1 MVHLHTRSCFSLLQS
16 SLRLNDIVD
25 AAIAHGFSHAV
36 LTDYNV
42 MYGTMQFWHLCKE
55 KNIHPIFGLEM
66 KAQKEEHPI
75 GFILLAKDDEG
86 LQDLFRLST
95 YISNHEQPIEVED
108 LKQYTKHTVVMTT
121 GMNDRLDELMSR
133 NRFEE
138 LEMFLLSIADVADDF
153 YVSMAMNDAKF
164 RANKNIELKKICEK
178 CQFKTVALSEILYL
192 RPEDVEQVKI
202 LRAIDKQT
210 SILDTTLDIRY
221 DRYYRS
227 QAEMEVL
234 YDEADL
240 LETEEI
246 AKRCNVQMAMPKSK
260 LPVFQNK
267 FEMDSKTYLVKL
279 CQTGLKKRLNN
290 QLTKEYVQRLE
301 YELNVINS
309 MGFTDY
315 FLIVYDMIRFARSQ
329 DILIGPG
336 RGSAA
341 GSLVAYCLG
350 ITHID
355 PIQNHL
361 LFERFLN
368 PERIS
373 MPDID
378 TDIPDNRREEVIDY
392 LVEKYGQKQVA
403 HIVTF
408 SAMKAKQ
415 AMRDVG
421 RVLGFTVRQID
432 MLTKYI
438 PRGVNVTLQM
448 AYDQE
453 PKFRKIIQSKK
464 DFVHLFEW
472 AKKIE
477 GLPRH
482 ISLHAAGIVISNQPI
497 ENVCPLVQ
505 VDEGVWATQ
514 YTMEYLEELGLIK
527 MDLLAL
533 RNLSTMDSIVQ
544 NIRKEQHIPIDVFKL
559 PLNDVR
565 TYQLLSN
572 ADTVGIFQLESE
584 GIKSLL
590 RKMKPCRFEDIS
602 AVLALYR
609 PGPMENIPLYLERRA
624 HPERIQYAHP
634 LLQPILEQTYGIMVY
649 QEQIMQVAQVIAGFS
664 LAQADN
670 LRKAMSKKKL
680 DVMESYKEAFVQ
692 GALKNKIP
700 FKTAQEIFDTMEK
713 FASYG
718 FNKSHSYAYSMIA
731 YQMAY
736 LKANYPLYFYQSLL
750 NSVMNVPEKTAV
762 YMFESQRRNVP
773 VFPCDL
779 QKSQESYAI
788 ENKGLRMPFQILKG
802 IGKSVYPKIIEERN
816 KRPFED
822 VIDCLARLSA
832 IKINEGCIRIL
843 IDGGAFD
850 SFGYNRTTLLENLD
864 RIWAYVNIVKI
875 ESDQIQFDYSI
886 ASRPM
891 IQKMHENVLV
901 KSEREQAVY
910 GFYMSEHPIRT
921 LRNERF
927 PRLKPLDCIKEYI
940 GYVQG
945 LARIVEV
952 RMHKTKYG
960 DMMCFAKVEDESAQF
975 DLVIMPDIYRM
986 HRESLEAKNMIYFE
1000 GKKDRPDSILVR
1012 KMKKI
1017 QMD

>member
-1 MVHLHTRSCFSLLQS
+1 MIHLHTRSCYSLLQS
-16 SLRLNDIVD
+16 SLRLEDIVD
-25 AAIAHGFSHAV
+25 AAIHNGFRHAV
-36 LTDYNV
+36 LTDFNV
-42 MYGTMQFWHLCKE
+42 MYGTMKFWHLCKE

-66 KAQKEEHPI
+66 QARQDDHPI
-75 GFILLAKDDEG
+75 NFVLLAKDDQG
-86 LQDLFRLST
+86 LQDLFHLST
-95 YISNHEQPIEVED
+95 YLSASQEKMDIEQ
-108 LKQYTKHTVVMTT
+108 LKPYTEHTVVLTS
-121 GMNDRLDELMSR
+121 GFNDRIDELMSR
-133 NRFEE
+133 NRWEE
-138 LEMFLLSIADVADDF
+138 LEQFLLQISNVAQDF
-153 YVSMAMNDAKF
+153 YVSIAMNDAKF
-164 RANKNIELKKICEK
+164 RANKNQELKEVAQK
-178 CQFKTVALSEILYL
+178 CHLKTVALSEILYL
-192 RPEDVEQVKI
+192 KQEDVEQLKI

-227 QAEMEVL
+227 QEEMQAL
-234 YDEADL
+234 YDEDDL
-240 LETEEI
+240 LETEAI
-246 AKRCNVQMAMPKSK
+246 ARRCNVQMAMPKSH
-260 LPVFQNK
+260 LPEFQNK
-267 FEMDSKTYLVKL
+267 LNIDSKKYLIKL
-279 CQTGLKKRLNN
+279 CQTGLLKRLNN
-290 QLTKEYVQRLE
+290 QPTKEYVQRLN
-301 YELNVINS
+301 YELSIINT

-329 DILIGPG
+329 NILIGPG

-355 PIQNHL
+355 PIRNHL

-378 TDIPDNRREEVIDY
+378 TDIPDNRREEVISY
-392 LVEKYGQKQVA
+392 LIDKYGQNQVA

-438 PRGVNVTLQM
+438 PKGLNVTLQM

-453 PKFRKIIQSKK
+453 PRFRKLIQSKK
-464 DFVHLFEW
+464 EFINLFEW
-472 AKKIE
+472 ASKIE

-482 ISLHAAGIVISNQPI
+482 ISLHAAGIVISDQAI
-497 ENVCPLVQ
+497 EKVCPLVK
-505 VDEGVWATQ
+505 VDDEVWATQ
-514 YTMEYLEELGLIK
+514 FTMEYLEELGLIK

-533 RNLSTMDSIVQ
+533 RNLSTMDSILQ
-544 NIRKEQHIPIDVFKL
+544 NIKKYQHLDLDIFKL
-559 PLNDVR
+559 PLNDAKA
-565 TYQLLSN
+565 YQLLAN

-590 RKMKPCRFEDIS
+590 RKIQPRCFEDIS

-609 PGPMENIPLYLERRA
+609 PGPMENIPLYLERRK
-624 HPERIQYAHP
+624 HPETVQYAHP
-634 LLQPILEQTYGIMVY
+634 LLKPILQETYGIMVY
-649 QEQIMQVAQVIAGFS
+649 QEQIMKIAQVIGGFS

-670 LRKAMSKKKL
+670 LRKAMSKKKM
-680 DVMESYKEAFVQ
+680 DVMDSYREAFIQ
-692 GALKNKIP
+692 GALQNKIQLSLA
-700 FKTAQEIFDTMEK
+700 KEIFETMEK

-750 NSVMNVPEKTAV
+750 NSVMNVPEKTAI

-773 VFPCDL
+773 VLGCDIRY
-779 QKSQESYAI
+779 SQETYTI
-788 ENKGLRMPFQILKG
+788 EGNSLRMPFQILKG

-816 KRPFED
+816 KGPFED
-822 VIDCLARLSA
+822 VIDCFARLSA
-832 IKINEGCIRIL
+832 NKINESCIRIL

-850 SFGYNRTTLLENLD
+850 CFGYNRKTLLENLD
-864 RIWAYVNIVKI
+864 RIWAYVNIVKV
-875 ESDQIQFDYSI
+875 EEDQIRFDYSI
-886 ASRPM
+886 ASKPT
-891 IQKMHENVLV
+891 IAKMYEDVLS

-921 LRNERF
+921 LRKERF
-927 PRLKPLDCIKEYI
+927 PRLQPLDSLTSAM

-945 LARIVEV
+945 LARIIDV

-960 DMMCFAKVEDESAQF
+960 DMMCFAKVEDETAHF
-975 DLVIMPDIYRM
+975 DLVIMPDLYRV
-986 HRESLEAKNMIYFE
+986 HREDLESKTILYFE

-1017 QMD
+1017 QID

>member
-1 MVHLHTRSCFSLLQS
+1 MIHLHTRSCYSLLQS
-16 SLRLNDIVD
+16 TLRLQDIVN
-25 AAIAHGFSHAV
+25 ASIANGMRHAV

-42 MYGTMQFWHLCKE
+42 MYGTMKFWHLCKE
-55 KNIHPIFGLEM
+55 KNIHPIFGMEM
-66 KAQKEEHPI
+66 QAQQEGHPI
-75 GFILLAKDDEG
+75 GFVLLAKDDEG

-95 YISNHEQPIEVED
+95 YISDHEERMEVEQ
-108 LKQYTKHTVVMTT
+108 LKQYTSHTVVLTS
-121 GMNDRLDELMSR
+121 GINDRIDELMSR
-133 NRFEE
+133 NRFDE
-138 LEMFLLSIADVADDF
+138 LEMFLQSISQVAEDF
-153 YVSMAMNDAKF
+153 YVSIAMNDAKF
-164 RANKNIELKKICEK
+164 RANKNIELKQIAKK
-178 CQFKTVALSEILYL
+178 SHLKTVALSEILYL
-192 RPEDVEQVKI
+192 KQEDVEQLKI

-221 DRYYRS
+221 DRFFRS
-227 QAEMEVL
+227 PAQMAEL
-234 YDEADL
+234 YDEEDL
-240 LETEEI
+240 LETEAI
-246 AKRCNVQMAMPKSK
+246 AKRCNVQMAMEKSHLPEFKNK
-260 LPVFQNK
+260 LDI
-267 FEMDSKTYLVKL
+267 DSSTYLVKL

-290 QLTKEYVQRLE
+290 QLTKEYVDRLD
-301 YELNVINS
+301 YELSVINS

-329 DILIGPG
+329 QILIGPG

-355 PIQNHL
+355 PIKDHL

-378 TDIPDNRREEVIDY
+378 TDIPDNRRDEVIDY

-438 PRGVNVTLQM
+438 PKGLNVTLQSS
-448 AYDQE
+448 YESE
-453 PKFRKIIQSKK
+453 PKFAKLIQSKK
-464 DFVHLFEW
+464 EFINLFEW

-497 ENVCPLVQ
+497 ENVCPLVK
-505 VDEGVWATQ
+505 VDENVWATQ

-533 RNLSTMDSIVQ
+533 RNLSTMDSILQ
-544 NIRKEQHIPIDVFKL
+544 NIKLYQHINIDIFKI

-565 TYQLLSN
+565 TYQLLAH

-590 RKMKPCRFEDIS
+590 RKMQPRCFEDIS

-609 PGPMENIPLYLERRA
+609 PGPMENIPVYLERRK
-624 HPERIQYAHP
+624 HPETVQYMHP
-634 LLQPILEQTYGIMVY
+634 LLEPILKETYGIMVY
-649 QEQIMQVAQVIAGFS
+649 QEQIMKIAQVVGGFT

-670 LRKAMSKKKL
+670 LRKAMSKKKM

-700 FKTAQEIFDTMEK
+700 FKIAHEIFDTMEK

-731 YQMAY
+731 YQMAF

-773 VFPCDL
+773 VLACDM
-779 QKSQESYAI
+779 QHSQENYTI
-788 ENKGLRMPFQILKG
+788 ENNSLRMPFQILKG
-802 IGKSVYPKIIEERN
+802 IGKSVYPKIIAERN
-816 KRPFED
+816 KRPFDD

-832 IKINEGCIRIL
+832 NKINEGCIRIL

-850 SFGYNRTTLLENLD
+850 CFGYNRKTLLENLD

-875 ESDQIQFDYSI
+875 EAEEIQFDYSI
-886 ASRPM
+886 ASKPV
-891 IQKMHENVLV
+891 ITKMHEDVLV

-927 PRLKPLDCIKEYI
+927 PRLKPLDMLKNQM

-945 LARIVEV
+945 LARIIEV

-960 DMMCFAKVEDESAQF
+960 DMMCFAKVEDETAHF
-975 DLVIMPDIYRM
+975 DLVIMPDLYRI
-986 HRESLEAKNMIYFE
+986 HREILEAKTIIFFE
-1000 GKKDRPDSILVR
+1000 GKKDRPDSILVN
-1012 KMKKI
+1012 KIKKI
-1017 QMD
+1017 QIE

>member
-1 MVHLHTRSCFSLLQS
+1 MIHLHTRSCYSLLNS
-16 SLRLNDIVD
+16 SLRLEEIVD
-25 AAIAHGFSHAV
+25 AALRNGFRHAV

-42 MYGTMQFWHLCKE
+42 MYGTMKFWHLCKE
-55 KNIHPIFGLEM
+55 KNIHPVFGLEM
-66 KAQKEEHPI
+66 QATQEGHPVS
-75 GFILLAKDDEG
+75 FVLLAKDDIG
-86 LQDLFRLST
+86 LQDLFHLST
-95 YISNHEQPIEVED
+95 YITAHKVPLTIDE
-108 LKQYTKHTVVMTT
+108 LKKYTQHMVVLTS
-121 GMNDRLDELMSR
+121 GFNERIDELMGR
-133 NRFEE
+133 NRWEE
-138 LEMFLLSIADVADDF
+138 LEKFLLSISTVGQDF
-153 YVSMAMNDAKF
+153 YVSIAMNDSRF
-164 RANKNIELKKICEK
+164 RAQKNIELKKIAKK
-178 CQFKTVALSEILYL
+178 CHLKTVALSEILYL
-192 RPEDVEQVKI
+192 KAEDVEQFKI
-202 LRAIDKQT
+202 LRAIEKQT
-210 SILDTTLDIRY
+210 SILDTTLDVRY
-221 DRYYRS
+221 DRYYRN
-227 QAEMEVL
+227 QQEMEAL
-234 YDEADL
+234 YDADDL
-240 LETEEI
+240 METEEI
-246 AKRCNVQMAMPKSK
+246 VRRCNVQMAMPKSNLPSFKNK
-260 LPVFQNK
+260 L
-267 FEMDSKTYLVKL
+267 EMDSKTYLVKL

-290 QLTKEYVQRLE
+290 QPTKEYVQRLE
-301 YELNVINS
+301 YELNVINT

-329 DILIGPG
+329 NILIGPG

-355 PIQNHL
+355 PIKNHL

-392 LVEKYGQKQVA
+392 LVEKYGEKKVA

-408 SAMKAKQ
+408 SNMKAKQ
-415 AMRDVG
+415 ALRDVG
-421 RVLGFTVRQID
+421 RVLGLTVRQID
-432 MLTKYI
+432 MITKYVPKTLNI
-438 PRGVNVTLQM
+438 TLQ
-448 AYDQE
+448 AAFEQE

-464 DFVHLFEW
+464 EFLNLFEW
-472 AKKIE
+472 ASKIE

-482 ISLHAAGIVISNQPI
+482 ISLHAAGIVISDQDI
-497 ENVCPLVQ
+497 EKVCPLVK
-505 VDEGVWATQ
+505 VDDEVWATQ

-544 NIRKEQHIPIDVFKL
+544 NIRKYQHVQIDVFKL

-590 RKMKPCRFEDIS
+590 RKMKPRCFEDIS

-624 HPERIQYAHP
+624 NPQRVEYAHP
-634 LLQPILEQTYGIMVY
+634 LLKPILEPTYGIMVY
-649 QEQIMQVAQVIAGFS
+649 QEQIMQVAQVIGGFS

-680 DVMESYKEAFVQ
+680 DVMNSYKESFVQ

-700 FKTAQEIFDTMEK
+700 FKTAHEIFDTMEK

-731 YQMAY
+731 YQMAF

-762 YMFESQRRNVP
+762 YIFESQRRNVP
-773 VFPCDL
+773 VLGCDIRY
-779 QKSQESYAI
+779 SMEEYSI
-788 ENKGLRMPFQILKG
+788 ENCGLRMPFQILKG

-816 KRPFED
+816 KRPFMD
-822 VIDCLARLSA
+822 LIDCLARLSA

-850 SFGYNRTTLLENLD
+850 CFGYNRKTLQENLN
-864 RIWAYVNIVKI
+864 RILAYVNIIKVEEDEI
-875 ESDQIQFDYSI
+875 RFDYSI

-891 IQKMHENVLV
+891 IQKMHEDILN

-921 LRNERF
+921 LRKERF
-927 PRLKPLDCIKEYI
+927 PRLQPLDSFKNTL

-945 LARIVEV
+945 LARIIEI

-960 DMMCFAKVEDESAQF
+960 DMMCFVKIEDETAHL
-975 DLVIMPDIYRM
+975 DLVVMPDVYRVY
-986 HRESLEAKNMIYFE
+986 REILESKTIIYFE
-1000 GKKDRPDSILVR
+1000 GKKDRPDSVLVR
-1012 KMKKI
+1012 KLKKI
-1017 QMD
+1017 QID